1 MYLSKLLNTL
11 ITNKSS
17 KGIGKLS
24 DVVITNLNTPLP
36 QVVGTVVK
44 SARKDTAFFI
54 PTGDIE
60 EFTEKKITLLT
71 DTINFS
77 PFTLREEETL
87 LGEHMLDK
95 QIVDVSERELTRIND
110 LELSVSSGNIFLTAA
125 DVSFRAILNRLGL
138 PTWGLVLKY
147 NSIPWQ
153 DIQFLGVN
161 LPVKVKV
168 DYDRLESL
176 HPADIARFIFKGP
189 GYRKG
194 SEIIQS
200 LEEDIAADVIESLP
214 LELQANIIENMSLE
228 AAAKIFSEIESHH
241 AADLLTELSPT
252 RASEILKIVNE
263 SQATVVK
270 QLLKYPRGTAG
281 ALMKVEFVSIPATTT
296 VEELYTQLRS
306 MTILPEFL
314 LYFYITNSKTAKKL
328 IGVVSVWELF
338 KAQPRERMENIM
350 LKEYVTVSPF
360 QSARSALRRMTQ
372 YDLSAIPVVSDEGNI
387 LGIITLT
394 HAIKMLIPKSWQT
407 RTYVD

>member
-1 MYLSKLLNTL
+1 M
-11 ITNKSS
+11 
-17 KGIGKLS
+17 
-24 DVVITNLNTPLP
+24 
-36 QVVGTVVK
+36 
-44 SARKDTAFFI
+44 
-54 PTGDIE
+54 
-60 EFTEKKITLLT
+60 
-71 DTINFS
+71 
-77 PFTLREEETL
+77 
-87 LGEHMLDK
+87 
-95 QIVDVSERELTRIND
+95 
-110 LELSVSSGNIFLTAA
+110 
-125 DVSFRAILNRLGL
+125 
-138 PTWGLVLKY
+138 
-147 NSIPWQ
+147 
-153 DIQFLGVN
+153 
-161 LPVKVKV
+161 KVKV